1 MMVAK
6 AQHKHHFTVYDHHD
20 CMRLL
25 KICCLKSVTLIF
37 QQKGGGMV
45 MVIMHIKMKVH
56 S

>member
-1 MMVAK
+1 MVVAK
-6 AQHKHHFTVYDHHD
+6 AQHKHHSTIYDHHD
-20 CMRLL
+20 SIRLL

-45 MVIMHIKMKVH
+45 IMHIKIKVP